1 MYRNENFGKSVIST
15 STTCM
20 ILKAIQKTGA
30 MQVRHNDKVFSS
42 LLFHY
47 IQSPDSDPGTE
58 SGQFGNYSCDGT
70 RLTLLSAIETM
81 RVVESQPD
89 FILWTGDS
97 APHWHEPSDPN
108 WDYIFKAEKDIVSRL
123 REAFPHTQ
131 ILPALGNH
139 DSFPADF
146 FPGSS
151 KDFFKIPIKSHCR
164 ISII

>member
-1 MYRNENFGKSVIST
+1 MYDPQGNPKNWCHAG
-15 STTCM
+15 TT
-20 ILKAIQKTGA
+20 QR
-30 MQVRHNDKVFSS
+30 QS
-42 LLFHY
+42 LFLSL
-47 IQSPDSDPGTE
+47 IPLCIIRSQDSDPGTE

-123 REAFPHTQ
+123 REAFPHTL

-151 KDFFKIPIKSHCR
+151 KDTFNCQFCL
-164 ISII
+164 